1 MPQFTIFV
9 DRLEDSPELRNHFQ
23 STLGP
28 YHHDPHYDHHEHQHH
43 HKQPDYEFDYQEYFE
58 KLYNTEVS
66 SQTQTPETTTSTS
79 TTTTTTTTTSTSTTT
94 RSSTTITFLSFD
106 KVTNSRTNKTSHHHL
121 IETFKNKVLVNS
133 QEIHDDNNGDKD
145 YVYDLVN
152 NEKIII
158 EDAVG
163 NSSEILRNLSLH
175 LPDTINS
182 NSSAE
187 LSSGF
192 LRCGETDSICK
203 AFQVLLFFAGMSIV
217 IIFFALYFEL
227 TPRNCA
233 RKLQSSD
240 RVIL

>member
-1 MPQFTIFV
+1 M
-9 DRLEDSPELRNHFQ
+9 EDSPELRNHFQ
-23 STLGP
+23 TTLGP
-28 YHHDPHYDHHEHQHH
+28 YHHDPHHDHHEHEHH
-43 HKQPDYEFDYQEYFE
+43 HKQPEYEFDYQEYFE
-58 KLYNTEVS
+58 KLYKSEIS
-66 SQTQTPETTTSTS
+66 SQTP
-79 TTTTTTTTTSTSTTT
+79 TTTTTTTTSTTTPTTSTT
-94 RSSTTITFLSFD
+94 RTTSVMTFVSFH
-106 KVTNSRTNKTSHHHL
+106 KVTTSRTIKTSHHL
-121 IETFKNKVLVNS
+121 IETFKQKVLVNKK
-133 QEIHDDNNGDKD
+133 EIFDDDNGDKD
-145 YVYDLVN
+145 YVLDLVN
-152 NEKIII
+152 NDKVII
-158 EDAVG
+158 EDVVG

-203 AFQVLLFFAGMSIV
+203 AFQVLLFFVGMSIV